1 MKKIFFSLL
10 LVSVSL
16 IVANQFIAQ
25 RSASKDRRGI
35 KELQQECCQ
44 LCLDIQQIAVSGY
57 MRLLAELND
66 LLLTVAADCIT
77 GHKEAVLLAS
87 SKQEVA
93 AIEQQLVQL
102 KQKMIE
108 NNRYIAQFIEQFKRR
123 QDVTQL
129 TSNTQ

>member
-1 MKKIFFSLL
+1 MKKIFFGTILISVG
-10 LVSVSL
+10 LV
-16 IVANQFIAQ
+16 VANQFIVQ
-25 RSASKDRRGI
+25 RSTTKDRRGI

-77 GHKEAVLLAS
+77 GDKEAILLAS
-87 SKQEVA
+87 SKQEVV

-108 NNRYIAQFIEQFKRR
+108 NNRYIAQFIEQFKLRK
-123 QDVTQL
+123 DVVQSTG
-129 TSNTQ
+129 NT